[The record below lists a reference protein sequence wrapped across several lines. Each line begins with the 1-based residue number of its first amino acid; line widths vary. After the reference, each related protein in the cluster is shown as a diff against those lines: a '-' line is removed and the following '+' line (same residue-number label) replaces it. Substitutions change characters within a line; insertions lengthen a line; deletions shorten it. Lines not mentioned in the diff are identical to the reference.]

1 MNDTC
6 LLVSLVHFPLNLVKK
21 KDLFL
26 PIASKIPNSLSQI
39 LILAKN
45 YIISLWGYLSAVK
58 LETQYLLKSF
68 SSRMLSTHSTSRKTK
83 FRTSSSKRLVLRWA
97 HFFYMYTINF
107 HFNSSEYHQLL
118 PSSKPN
124 WLTNLQNQNK
134 VTGNKKGKKGE
145 FEDAAKYM
153 LTVHRNDL
161 FYFCR
166 LLHIGYNM

>member
-1 MNDTC
+1 MPPC
-6 LLVSLVHFPLNLVKK
+6 KFGPFPIKFDLK

-83 FRTSSSKRLVLRWA
+83 FRTSSSKRLVLRWT
-97 HFFYMYTINF
+97 HFFYMYKYNQFPFQFSGISSIAAIIKTQLINK
-107 HFNSSEYHQLL
+107 SSE
-118 PSSKPN
+118 SKQSD
-124 WLTNLQNQNK
+124 WKQEREKRRIWRCCQIHADGT
-134 VTGNKKGKKGE
+134 
-145 FEDAAKYM
+145 
-153 LTVHRNDL
+153 
-161 FYFCR
+161 
-166 LLHIGYNM
+166 

>member
-1 MNDTC
+1 M
-6 LLVSLVHFPLNLVKK
+6 
-21 KDLFL
+21 
-26 PIASKIPNSLSQI
+26 
-39 LILAKN
+39 
-45 YIISLWGYLSAVK
+45 K

-97 HFFYMYTINF
+97 HFFYIQSLTINF
-107 HFNSSEYHQLL
+107 HFNSSECHQLL
-118 PSSKPN
+118 PSSNPN

-153 LTVHRNDL
+153 LTVQGIIHFTFADCYTSVTICNLL
-161 FYFCR
+161 FKSEIPNTKSILIPDKQTHLIQLKQLF
-166 LLHIGYNM
+166 LSLIGKFRVTCTFLG

>member
-1 MNDTC
+1 M
-6 LLVSLVHFPLNLVKK
+6 SIK
-21 KDLFL
+21 
-26 PIASKIPNSLSQI
+26 SLSKEYSNI
-39 LILAKN
+39 FP
-45 YIISLWGYLSAVK
+45 
-58 LETQYLLKSF
+58 T
-68 SSRMLSTHSTSRKTK
+68 RMLSTLWTLRKTK
-83 FRTSSSKRLVLRWA
+83 FRTSSSKRLVSRWA
-97 HFFYMYTINF
+97 HFSICIHTINF
-107 HFNSSEYHQLL
+107 HFNSAEYHQLL

-166 LLHIGYNM
+166 LLYIGYNCIEIHVTISNLHFK